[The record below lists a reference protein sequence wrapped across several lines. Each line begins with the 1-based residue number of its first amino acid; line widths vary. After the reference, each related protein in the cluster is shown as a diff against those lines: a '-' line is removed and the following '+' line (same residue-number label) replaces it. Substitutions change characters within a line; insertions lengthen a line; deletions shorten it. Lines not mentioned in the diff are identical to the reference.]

1 MIFATIEGWAR
12 SPQSEGDSGRVR
24 VGGHFWGLW
33 RVFFLQAVKL
43 SPSNR
48 KCRKSKIFQKIW
60 RFGEKAVSLQRK
72 TKTIWSR

>member
-48 KCRKSKIFQKIW
+48 KCRKSKIFSENLAVW
-60 RFGEKAVSLQRK
+60 RKSSIFAA
-72 TKTIWSR
+72 